1 MCYAVF
7 SRSEVDRHV
16 YLLRISWIP
25 SWIRCCFSLFCEFL
39 ARHLF
44 PSLFLT
50 VISSLFLGSRYIS
63 SPVFPVR
70 HGIERRCLSGPIWK
84 EIFFLLLFLLFWG
97 GVSVMIA
104 FGQEIQDSFF
114 SWLGGFAQ

>member
-1 MCYAVF
+1 MYIYWGFLIFLLGLAVVFFILRPPLF
-7 SRSEVDRHV
+7 SFA
-16 YLLRISWIP
+16 
-25 SWIRCCFSLFCEFL
+25 FSLM
-39 ARHLF
+39 
-44 PSLFLT
+44 
-50 VISSLFLGSRYIS
+50 VISSLFCRLLGLIYFFFG
-63 SPVFPVR
+63 FPVR

-84 EIFFLLLFLLFWG
+84 EILFLLLCFW